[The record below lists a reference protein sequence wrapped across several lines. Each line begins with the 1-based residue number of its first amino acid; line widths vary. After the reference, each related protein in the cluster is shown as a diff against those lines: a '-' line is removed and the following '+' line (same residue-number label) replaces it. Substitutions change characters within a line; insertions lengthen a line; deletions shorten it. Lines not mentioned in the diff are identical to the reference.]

1 MTHFHELPIRK
12 PVFGILCQPARLG
25 LELHPGTLPSSATFL
40 CEAIDGLIRRPQVKE
55 PHPGGRTV
63 PAAKNLSDRARD
75 EHSRPP
81 CHNGDADCPALVL
94 RHDLTPRRTRQTVSP
109 AGPQTAIRLLRSTG
123 KDATALF
130 PEIHS
135 SPAGGCRAGIHSGQ
149 PALPEPA
156 TGTLVPPS
164 HC

>member
-12 PVFGILCQPARLG
+12 PVFGILCQPARPG
-25 LELHPGTLPSSATFL
+25 LELHPRRLPSSARYL
-40 CEAIDGLIRRPQVKE
+40 YEAIDGLIPCRQVKE

-63 PAAKNLSDRARD
+63 PAGKDLSDRARD
-75 EHSRPP
+75 EHTRRA
-81 CHNGDADCPALVL
+81 CHNGDADHPALAL
-94 RHDLTPRRTRQTVSP
+94 RHDLTPRRTRQTVDP
-109 AGPQTAIRLLRSTG
+109 TGPTAAIKLPRSTG
-123 KDATALF
+123 KDATALI

-135 SPAGGCRAGIHSGQ
+135 SLAGGWRAGIHSGQ

-156 TGTLVPPS
+156 TGTLVSPG